1 MPNLTTLDVREHD
14 LRASSP
20 TTHLGVRLAVV
31 VPTRNEAANIETL
44 LGRTRAAV
52 AGIPTEVV
60 FVDDSDDDTP
70 ATIRA
75 AARRTGG
82 GAFQVSLIHR
92 QGSQR
97 CEGLGGAVLD
107 GLRTVAAPWACVM
120 DADLQHPPEL
130 IPTLLATAEREH
142 ADLAIASRHCANGR
156 SDGLGPARTLVSVAC
171 TSAAKL
177 LFPARLRS
185 VTDPMSGFFLVRM
198 AALELDRLHPRG
210 FKILLELLVRGGG
223 LRHTEVGFTFAD
235 RHAGQSKGSL
245 REGLSY
251 LGSLWEL
258 RLGRGT
264 PAPSRPG
271 GRDVAFD

>member
-14 LRASSP
+14 LHPSLAA
-20 TTHLGVRLAVV
+20 THPGVRLAVV

-44 LGRTRAAV
+44 LDRTHAAV

-75 AARRTGG
+75 AARRTAGK
-82 GAFQVSLIHR
+82 AFQVSLIHR

-97 CEGLGGAVLD
+97 CGGLGGAVLD
-107 GLRTVAAPWACVM
+107 GLRTLAAPWACVM

-130 IPTLLATAEREH
+130 IPTLLAAAEREH
-142 ADLAIASRHCANGR
+142 ADLAIASRHCAHGR
-156 SDGLGPARTLVSVAC
+156 SDGLGPARTLVSAAS

-177 LFPARLRS
+177 LFPARLRG

-198 AALELDRLHPRG
+198 AALDLDRLHPRG
-210 FKILLELLVRGGG
+210 FKILLELLVRGGD

-258 RLGRGT
+258 WLDRGA

-271 GRDVAFD
+271 DRDVAFD

>member
-1 MPNLTTLDVREHD
+1 VTNLTTFAVPEHD
-14 LRASSP
+14 LHPPATRRS
-20 TTHLGVRLAVV
+20 GVRLAVL
-31 VPTRNEAANIETL
+31 VPTRNEAANIDAL
-44 LGRTRAAV
+44 LERIRAAV

-70 ATIRA
+70 AAVRV

-97 CEGLGGAVLD
+97 SGGLGGAVLE

-130 IPTLLATAEREH
+130 IPALLAAAEREH
-142 ADLAIASRHCANGR
+142 TDLAIASRHCAHGR
-156 SDGLGPARTLVSVAC
+156 ADGLGPARTLMSVAC
-171 TSAAKL
+171 TSAARL
-177 LFPARLRS
+177 LFPARLRG

-198 AALELDRLHPRG
+198 AALELDRLRPRG

-251 LGSLWEL
+251 LGLLCEL
-258 RLGRGT
+258 RLDRGA

-271 GRDVAFD
+271 GRDVALD

>member
-1 MPNLTTLDVREHD
+1 MSNLTTLAVPEHD
-14 LRASSP
+14 LHPPATGRSG
-20 TTHLGVRLAVV
+20 LWLAVL

-44 LGRTRAAV
+44 LERTRVAV

-75 AARRTGG
+75 AAPRIAGG
-82 GAFQVSLIHR
+82 VFQVSLIHR

-97 CEGLGGAVLD
+97 SGGLGGAVLD

-130 IPTLLATAEREH
+130 IPTLLATAEREY
-142 ADLAIASRHCANGR
+142 ADLAIASRHCAHGR
-156 SDGLGPARTLVSVAC
+156 ADGLGPARALVSAAC
-171 TSAAKL
+171 TAAARL
-177 LFPARLRS
+177 LFPTRLRG

-251 LGSLWEL
+251 LGSLCEL
-258 RLGRGT
+258 RLDRGA

-271 GRDVAFD
+271 DRDAALD

>member
-1 MPNLTTLDVREHD
+1 VLNLTTLAVREDD
-14 LRASSP
+14 LHASPP
-20 TTHLGVRLAVV
+20 TRHPGVQLAVL

-44 LGRTRAAV
+44 LDRTRAAV

-60 FVDDSDDDTP
+60 FIDDSDDDTA

-75 AARRTGG
+75 VARRIGG
-82 GAFQVSLIHR
+82 GAFKVSLIHR

-97 CEGLGGAVLD
+97 CGGLGGAVVD

-130 IPTLLATAEREH
+130 IPTLLAKAEHED
-142 ADLAIASRHCANGR
+142 ADLAIASRHCAHGR
-156 SDGLGPARTLVSVAC
+156 ADGLGPARTLVSAAC

-177 LFPARLRS
+177 LFPARLWG
-185 VTDPMSGFFLVRM
+185 VTDPMSGFFLVRVS
-198 AALELDRLHPRG
+198 ALELDRLHPRG

-223 LRHTEVGFTFAD
+223 LGHTEVGFTFAD
-235 RHAGQSKGSL
+235 RHAGESKGSL

-258 RLGRGT
+258 RLDRGAL
-264 PAPSRPG
+264 APSRPG
-271 GRDVAFD
+271 GRDVALG